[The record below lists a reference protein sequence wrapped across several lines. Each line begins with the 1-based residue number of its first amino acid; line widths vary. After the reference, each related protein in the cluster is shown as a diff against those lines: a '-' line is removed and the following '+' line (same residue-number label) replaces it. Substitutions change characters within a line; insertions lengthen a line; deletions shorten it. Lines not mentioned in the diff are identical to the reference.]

1 VGVPHRLQAAPLKG
15 TLAMKPCITVITLGV
30 DDLERAVA
38 FYRDGLGLAT
48 KGIIGT
54 EFENGAVAFFNLQNG
69 LKLALWPRCSLAA
82 DTGLPLLSPTA
93 QASSALE
100 LSLGH
105 NVDSREAVDAV
116 MRQAAEAGARTVKP
130 AQETFYG
137 GYAGHF
143 QDPDGHLWEVVFNP
157 GLAELG

>member
-1 VGVPHRLQAAPLKG
+1 
-15 TLAMKPCITVITLGV
+15 MKPSITVLTLGV

-48 KGIIGT
+48 MGIIGT
-54 EFENGAVAFFNLQNG
+54 EYKNGAVAFFNLQHG
-69 LKLALWPRCSLAA
+69 LKLALWPRSSLAA
-82 DTGLPLLSPTA
+82 DTGLPLLSTTA

-105 NVDSREAVDAV
+105 NVDSREEVDAV
-116 MRQAAEAGARTVKP
+116 MQQATEAGARIVKP

-157 GLAELG
+157 GLDTLG